1 MDRRAPAL
9 GVAIGGR
16 RSGVIGRRQ
25 RISSF
30 YFLEGMA
37 GRERASPAQK
47 RSMLSIEDLPL
58 NQDVLKQVLENNEI
72 KDLEMSIYGKPKG
85 KEEKMIYRKIKE
97 AGMRVRM
104 KEEENRRQVVIKLK
118 RHLKFVILPI
128 ILAV

>member
-1 MDRRAPAL
+1 
-9 GVAIGGR
+9 
-16 RSGVIGRRQ
+16 
-25 RISSF
+25 
-30 YFLEGMA
+30 
-37 GRERASPAQK
+37 
-47 RSMLSIEDLPL
+47 MLSIEDLPL